1 MMGQTAHPGSQDS
14 RMTGTKRT
22 LYRHRPAALVAA
34 LAAAA
39 ALLGGPTAHSSTVY
53 KWVDEYGTVHLS
65 TTKPPAGTKFQTLN
79 IGSTSAGASRS
90 YTGASSGSAPTTK
103 SPPRPAASP
112 QQLAQRTEVLSSLQ
126 NRECVLAL
134 EALERLT
141 SGSVRTTSAELKRLD
156 QTAEATCSK
165 DPARRREQEE
175 MASRLR
181 VANGPDCVA
190 ARNKLA
196 DMIAAGARTPRAQLQ
211 EQQQF
216 VDDHCTAPVQ

>member
-1 MMGQTAHPGSQDS
+1 MI
-14 RMTGTKRT
+14 GTERT
-22 LYRHRPAALVAA
+22 LYRRRVAALVAA

-39 ALLGGPTAHSSTVY
+39 SLLASPAAHSSTVY

-65 TTKPPAGTKFQTLN
+65 TTKPPSGTKFQTLSV
-79 IGSTSAGASRS
+79 GSTSGGASRS
-90 YTGASSGSAPTTK
+90 YSGSSAPATSR

-112 QQLAQRTEVLSSLQ
+112 QQLAQRTEVLSNLQ

-175 MASRLR
+175 MASKLR
-181 VANGPDCVA
+181 VANGPECVA
-190 ARNKLA
+190 ARNELA
-196 DMIAAGARTPRAQLQ
+196 DMMAKGPQVPRSRLQ
-211 EQQQF
+211 SQQEF
-216 VDDHCTAPVQ
+216 VDEHCTTPVQ

>member
-1 MMGQTAHPGSQDS
+1 MLAIASGP
-14 RMTGTKRT
+14 
-22 LYRHRPAALVAA
+22 A
-34 LAAAA
+34 LA
-39 ALLGGPTAHSSTVY
+39 GSTVY

-65 TTKPPAGTKFQTLN
+65 TTKPPAGTKFQSLN
-79 IGSTSAGASRS
+79 VGSTSAGAPRS
-90 YTGASSGSAPTTK
+90 YSGSNTAAGSK

-175 MASRLR
+175 AASKLR
-181 VANGPDCVA
+181 VANGPECVA
-190 ARNKLA
+190 ARNQLA
-196 DMIAAGARTPRAQLQ
+196 EMMAKGAQTPRAQLQ
-211 EQQQF
+211 SQQQF
-216 VDDHCTAPVQ
+216 VDDHCTPPVQ

>member
-1 MMGQTAHPGSQDS
+1 MSKAGPGRS
-14 RMTGTKRT
+14 RLSHAYGLTRWIAVLAIASG
-22 LYRHRPAALVAA
+22 PA
-34 LAAAA
+34 LA
-39 ALLGGPTAHSSTVY
+39 GSTVY

-65 TTKPPAGTKFQTLN
+65 TTKPPAGTKFQSLN
-79 IGSTSAGASRS
+79 VGSTSAGASRS
-90 YTGASSGSAPTTK
+90 YSGSNTAAASK

-175 MASRLR
+175 AASKLR
-181 VANGPDCVA
+181 VANGPECVA
-190 ARNKLA
+190 ARNQLA
-196 DMIAAGARTPRAQLQ
+196 EMLAKGAQASRAQLQ
-211 EQQQF
+211 SQQQF
-216 VDDHCTAPVQ
+216 VDEHCTSPVQ

>member
-1 MMGQTAHPGSQDS
+1 MIG
-14 RMTGTKRT
+14 KERT
-22 LYRHRPAALVAA
+22 SHRTRPATLVAV
-34 LAAAA
+34 LAAAVA
-39 ALLGGPTAHSSTVY
+39 MLGGPVAHPSTVY

-79 IGSTSAGASRS
+79 VGSTSAGASRS
-90 YTGASSGSAPTTK
+90 YSGSNSAAASK

-175 MASRLR
+175 AASKLR
-181 VANGPDCVA
+181 VANGPECVA
-190 ARNKLA
+190 ARNQLA
-196 DMIAAGARTPRAQLQ
+196 EMMAKGAQTPRAQLQ
-211 EQQQF
+211 SQQQF
-216 VDDHCTAPVQ
+216 VDDHCTPPVQ